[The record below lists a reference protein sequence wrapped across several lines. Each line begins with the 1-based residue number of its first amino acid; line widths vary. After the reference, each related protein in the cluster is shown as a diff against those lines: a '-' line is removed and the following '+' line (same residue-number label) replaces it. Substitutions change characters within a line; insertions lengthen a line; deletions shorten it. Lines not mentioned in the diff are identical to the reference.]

1 MKHQIEFNF
10 DGVNTNIQCKEN
22 EKLKDIFKSLKFKV
36 KAENKIL
43 IYMYNGITIQNEE
56 STFNEIA
63 NLDDKKRGKMNIL
76 VVEGEI
82 PEVPHQDIFIK
93 SNNIICPECEEDIK
107 FRIEDYK
114 INLFECK
121 NNHRINNIL
130 FNNFEKTKMINLTSI
145 KCGICKEKN
154 KHNTYNNKF
163 YKCYECNMDICPL
176 CKLKHNKEHNII
188 NYDKIHFICN
198 KHGEILINYCTKC
211 RVNICSMCEKEHFK
225 HNKQSIIDMVFDKD
239 ELLNNLN

>member
-1 MKHQIEFNF
+1 MAKVEFQFNGVNSIIQCNEEQSIYEICNTFISKSHLNENDVNFVYNGRGIEFDN
-10 DGVNTNIQCKEN
+10 N
-22 EKLKDIFKSLKFKV
+22 LSFK
-36 KAENKIL
+36 
-43 IYMYNGITIQNEE
+43 Q
-56 STFNEIA
+56 IA
-63 NLDDKKRGKMNIL
+63 NSNDKERKKMNIL
-76 VVEGEI
+76 VLDNENI
-82 PEVPHQDIFIK
+82 
-93 SNNIICPECEEDIK
+93 SNSKIMVRSKNIICPKCGEDIK
-107 FRIEDYK
+107 IELNENYK

-130 FNNFEKTKMINLTSI
+130 FNNFEKTQMINLTSI

-198 KHGEILINYCTKC
+198 KHGEILINYCTEC